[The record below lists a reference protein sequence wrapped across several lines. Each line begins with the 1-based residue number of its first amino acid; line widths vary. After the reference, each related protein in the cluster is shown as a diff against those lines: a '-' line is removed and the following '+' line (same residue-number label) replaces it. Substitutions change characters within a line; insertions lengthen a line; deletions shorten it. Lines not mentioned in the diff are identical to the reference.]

1 MTHKQ
6 ENKYNS
12 EGLHKGQRVRVPHWD
27 PQHLGPATGSLHLPT
42 RGQQPLLTRGH
53 GNQSE
58 ASHIYH
64 STHSRQPSTRVGTVQ
79 PTEESHS
86 TGDQSG
92 ETRESPA
99 TEGHFSKVWKCT
111 SLSEIQGFPGGAG
124 VKDSLPSAGNA
135 GDVRD
140 PG

>member
-1 MTHKQ
+1 M
-6 ENKYNS
+6 
-12 EGLHKGQRVRVPHWD
+12 
-27 PQHLGPATGSLHLPT
+27 
-42 RGQQPLLTRGH
+42 
-53 GNQSE
+53 QS
-58 ASHIYH
+58 
-64 STHSRQPSTRVGTVQ
+64 
-79 PTEESHS
+79 TEESHS

-92 ETRESPA
+92 ETHESPA

-140 PG
+140 PGSIPGLGRSPEGENGNLFQFSCWKNPMDREDWRTTVHGVARVRHNWVTELAHTPAAYKYK